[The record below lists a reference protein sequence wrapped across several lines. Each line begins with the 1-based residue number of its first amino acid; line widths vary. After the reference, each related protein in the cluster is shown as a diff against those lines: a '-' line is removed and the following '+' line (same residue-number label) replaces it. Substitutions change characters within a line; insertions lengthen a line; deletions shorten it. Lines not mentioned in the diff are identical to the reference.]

1 MIFHFRPLKFFSFL
15 VFLGAAV
22 FSAGSLRAD
31 DVILHLKSGDV
42 ISGLVVSENASQ
54 VVISN
59 AWAKALSI
67 PLAEVSKREAVAVAV
82 AKIPAPTNAPAATPV
97 AKSPPPAQVAAGAPS
112 VTKPPATKGKWH
124 GQINIGVDTLFSTTD
139 QQDYFGQFSITY
151 ERAYASNA
159 KKFFRNTTQLGGD
172 YQKTDGKVS
181 SNRGNASNKS
191 DFDIGATSYGYVSE
205 GGGFDEVQKISS
217 QYQVGLG
224 AGKHVLKT
232 DNFVLD
238 LEGGLDYQS
247 QNRIDDSS
255 VESVY
260 GRLAQNL
267 TWKLWKN
274 LSLTQ
279 KLEYYQDL
287 EHTSQFHGGFYAN
300 LSYGFWQNLT
310 LNLMANDTY
319 NTDVAPG
326 VNRNIFELRLTLGV
340 TF

>member
-1 MIFHFRPLKFFSFL
+1 
-15 VFLGAAV
+15 
-22 FSAGSLRAD
+22 
-31 DVILHLKSGDV
+31 
-42 ISGLVVSENASQ
+42 
-54 VVISN
+54 
-59 AWAKALSI
+59 
-67 PLAEVSKREAVAVAV
+67 
-82 AKIPAPTNAPAATPV
+82 
-97 AKSPPPAQVAAGAPS
+97 
-112 VTKPPATKGKWH
+112 
-124 GQINIGVDTLFSTTD
+124 
-139 QQDYFGQFSITY
+139 
-151 ERAYASNA
+151 
-159 KKFFRNTTQLGGD
+159 
-172 YQKTDGKVS
+172 
-181 SNRGNASNKS
+181 
-191 DFDIGATSYGYVSE
+191 
-205 GGGFDEVQKISS
+205 
-217 QYQVGLG
+217 LG